1 MTGLTRLGLP
11 RPFAMDADL
20 TVVSTTVAPAFS
32 QRCHHRRTAADA
44 IAAATTVAAAVA
56 ATAAAAAPCTTF
68 ARSGHW
74 IQGSGKGVPFLT

>member
-1 MTGLTRLGLP
+1 MPPPVTGLTRLGLP

-44 IAAATTVAAAVA
+44 IAAATTVAAAIA
-56 ATAAAAAPCTTF
+56 ATATAAAAA
-68 ARSGHW
+68 AAAVAAAAHRAADS
-74 IQGSGKGVPFLT
+74 